1 MEKIKYLLGVDD
13 AGRGPVIGPMLLC
26 GTLIEADKEKY
37 FRDIGAKDSKLLT
50 PLQREKLAEI
60 IKKEVKM
67 FRTKIITPSEIDT
80 GMGIGLNLNLVEA
93 LACGSIINEI
103 TEHLSEEEKK
113 NTKIILDCPSINTSG
128 WKNQLLEY
136 VKDKKLDIHCEH
148 KADFNHVV
156 VSAASIIAKVTRDG
170 EIEKIKEQIGID
182 FGSGYPSDP
191 NTKNFLREHVNDFK
205 KERIFRESWQ
215 TWRSARDKAL
225 GVKEKGSKQNSLGEW

>member
-1 MEKIKYLLGVDD
+1 MAKIKYLLGVDD

-26 GTLIEADKEKY
+26 GVLIEADNQEH

-50 PLQREKLAEI
+50 PAQREKLAEI

-80 GMGIGLNLNLVEA
+80 GMGIGLNLNQVEA
-93 LACGSIINEI
+93 LACGTIINEI

-136 VKDKKLDIHCEH
+136 VKDKKLEIHCEH
-148 KADFNHVV
+148 KADFNHPV
-156 VSAASIIAKVTRDG
+156 VSAASIIAKVTRDE
-170 EIEKIKEQIGID
+170 EIEKIKKQIGID

-191 NTKNFLREHVNDFK
+191 YTKAFLKEHVNDFK
-205 KERIFRESWQ
+205 KERIFRESWA
-215 TWRSARDKAL
+215 TWRLARDKTL
-225 GVKEKGSKQNSLGEW
+225 GVKAKENKQESLKKW